1 MTIQYTLVRSARKS
15 IAISFNEQGELVV
28 KAPLHIETSQIEA
41 LLREKAALIERH
53 RRIWQAQKAAQP
65 PEPTLQEQR
74 ALSSQARL
82 RLAPLVEKYAAVMGV
97 RPARVKI
104 TSAKTRWGSCSSK
117 GVICFSW
124 RLMQKP
130 DAFIEYVVVHELAHL
145 RELNHSARFWAIV
158 GSVLPDYQQ
167 RRRL

>member
-82 RLAPLVEKYAAVMGV
+82 RLAPLVEKIRRRHGRAAGQGQDHIRKNALGQLLV
-97 RPARVKI
+97 
-104 TSAKTRWGSCSSK
+104 
-117 GVICFSW
+117 
-124 RLMQKP
+124 
-130 DAFIEYVVVHELAHL
+130 
-145 RELNHSARFWAIV
+145 
-158 GSVLPDYQQ
+158 Q
-167 RRRL
+167 RRYLLFMAADAKAGCVH